1 MIDSP
6 HCPPE
11 IAGYRMP
18 QDYTLDMADRA
29 RHVDI
34 PEMSDEQLLAEL
46 WGAQSAYARAYGKPT
61 LYAMQAPHESGPPVT
76 AAEWLLERVR
86 RLQAERVDR
95 QSRSRR

>member
-6 HCPPE
+6 YFPPE

-18 QDYTLDMADRA
+18 QDSTLDMSERA
-29 RHVDI
+29 QHVDI

-46 WGAQSAYARAYGKPT
+46 WGAQSAYARAYGKE
-61 LYAMQAPHESGPPVT
+61 LRVLQASHGYGLCIT

-86 RLQAERVDR
+86 RLQAERADR
-95 QSRSRR
+95 QTRSRR